1 VNILFLTMQYPPVQN
16 GGIGWY
22 VGTLA
27 PKLASRGHG
36 VHVLSC
42 VRGQARSDSI
52 LQGVHVHRRDWR
64 NIRGLWRIGKYFG
77 LPMTIAH
84 LQAGISAFLE
94 ARNLEVHFDVIEFPD
109 WHAEAWMFA
118 CRRRTALVGHIHA
131 AIPHIQNKSM
141 QTFGKARDVF
151 WAGQL
156 DRFALHR
163 AHLVTSPSKVAL
175 DGIKEIGW
183 LRDRSVTILPHGID
197 EGEWSG
203 APTAAT
209 TRPVVLFVGRIEPV
223 KAPEIL
229 VKAMG
234 IIRTRIP
241 DAEAVFVGA
250 SNGEKDGRPYGEW
263 IRQLAADVGGCRF
276 VGNIERKDL
285 LQFYGACRVVA
296 VPSWF
301 ETYGLAALE
310 AMATRRP
317 VIVTNTTG
325 IAEFLEKT
333 GAGVRVPPGDPVALA
348 DALLPFLKSAE
359 HAEAVGAQAFE
370 AVVKHANLH
379 MITEKREKLYQRA
392 IEVSRATA

>member
-1 VNILFLTMQYPPVQN
+1 VKILFLTMQYPPVQN

-27 PKLASRGHG
+27 PKLATRGHD

-42 VRGQARSDSI
+42 VSGQGRSDSI
-52 LQGVHVHRRDWR
+52 LQGVHVHRRGWR
-64 NIRGLWRIGKYFG
+64 NIRGLWRFGKYSG
-77 LPMTIAH
+77 LPITIAH

-94 ARNLEVHFDVIEFPD
+94 AESLGVRFDVIEYPD
-109 WHAEAWMFA
+109 WHAEAWVFA

-131 AIPHIQNKSM
+131 AIPYIQKKHL
-141 QTFGKARDVF
+141 QTFGSPRDVF
-151 WAGQL
+151 CGGQL
-156 DRFALHR
+156 DRFALNR

-197 EGEWSG
+197 EEEWSG
-203 APTAAT
+203 APTAAKT
-209 TRPVVLFVGRIEPV
+209 LPVVLCVGRIEPV
-223 KAPEIL
+223 KAPEVL

-234 IIRTRIP
+234 IVRITIP

-263 IRQLAADVGGCRF
+263 VRQLAADVGGCRF

-285 LQFYGACRVVA
+285 RQFYSACRVVA

-317 VIVTNTTG
+317 VIVTNTSG
-325 IAEFLEKT
+325 IAELLEKT
-333 GAGVRVPPGDPVALA
+333 GAGARIPPGDPVALA
-348 DALLPFLKSAE
+348 DALLPFLKSPEYAE
-359 HAEAVGAQAFE
+359 VVGAQAFE
-370 AVVKHANLH
+370 AVVKYASLH
-379 MITEKREKLYQRA
+379 MITEKRENVYHRA
-392 IEVSRATA
+392 IELSRAMA